1 LEKSFTLIQFSL
13 IQQDS
18 VALIKEVKADTRPSV
33 VKDPMKQL
41 RNLLAEMFKA
51 ALVREKPTLVSLE
64 PSVVSLVNLDITNN
78 KKKKKIINPLVNL
91 GQSCYQDYQCPGQLK
106 CCAKVIGSQ
115 ASCQQPALL
124 G

>member
-1 LEKSFTLIQFSL
+1 M

-78 KKKKKIINPLVNL
+78 KKKKNK
-91 GQSCYQDYQCPGQLK
+91 
-106 CCAKVIGSQ
+106 
-115 ASCQQPALL
+115 
-124 G
+124 